1 LEYNNTNGGVKLLN
15 NNKMNNCSL
24 LFKTLNQISPVSKP
38 EVEFLLENSKEVT
51 LEKGEFLLKEGQTA
65 RSIYFALSGVFRVY
79 QNIDGKEVTSY
90 FSYSERNPFAASF
103 PSFLTQSPSNEY
115 VEAIELSSVV
125 SISFDQLNKLYE
137 SSKNFE
143 RLGRILAEKN
153 YLLAMERI
161 NSLQYQSAGDRYTIF
176 MKIYPGLLNRIAHHY
191 IASYLGVTP
200 ESLSRIRKDLAS
212 SELK

>member
-1 LEYNNTNGGVKLLN
+1 MVANNVNLLRQI
-15 NNKMNNCSL
+15 
-24 LFKTLNQISPVSKP
+24 LNHISPVSEE
-38 EVEFLLENSKEVT
+38 EVEFLLKNSEEAT
-51 LEKGEFLLKEGQTA
+51 LKKGDFLLKEGQMA
-65 RSIYFALSGVFRVY
+65 RSIYFVLSGVFRVY
-79 QNIDGKEVTSY
+79 QNIDGREITSY

-115 VEAIELSSVV
+115 VEAIESSSVI
-125 SISFDQLNKLYE
+125 SISYDQLNKLYD
-137 SSKNFE
+137 SSNGFE

-161 NSLQYQSAGDRYTIF
+161 NSLQYQSARDRYNIF
-176 MKIYPGLLNRIAHHY
+176 MKIYPGLLNRIPHHY

-212 SELK
+212 SESK

>member
-1 LEYNNTNGGVKLLN
+1 MEKINFLHQ
-15 NNKMNNCSL
+15 
-24 LFKTLNQISPVSKP
+24 TLNQISLVSEK
-38 EVEFLLENSKEVT
+38 EVEFLLENSKEIT

-65 RSIYFALSGVFRVY
+65 KSIYFVLSGIFRVY

-103 PSFLTQSPSNEY
+103 PSFLTQSASNEY
-115 VEAIELSSVV
+115 VEAIESSLVV

-137 SSKNFE
+137 SSKSFE

-161 NSLQYQSAGDRYTIF
+161 SSLQYQSAGDRYNIF
-176 MKIYPGLLNRIAHHY
+176 MKIYPGLLNRIPHHY

-212 SELK
+212 SESK

>member
-1 LEYNNTNGGVKLLN
+1 MSKLHQKTMKKINFLHQ
-15 NNKMNNCSL
+15 
-24 LFKTLNQISPVSKP
+24 TLNQISLVSEK
-38 EVEFLLENSKEVT
+38 EVGFLLENSKEIT

-65 RSIYFALSGVFRVY
+65 RSIYFVLSGVFRVY

-90 FSYSERNPFAASF
+90 FSCSERNPFAASF
-103 PSFLTQSPSNEY
+103 PSFLTQSPSCEY
-115 VEAIELSSVV
+115 VEAIESSSVF
-125 SISFDQLNKLYE
+125 SIRFDQLNKLYE

-161 NSLQYQSAGDRYTIF
+161 NSLQYQSAGDRYNIF
-176 MKIYPGLLNRIAHHY
+176 MKIYPGLLNRIPHHY

-212 SELK
+212 SESK